1 MFNVTLLY
9 GFILDVKHKRIR
21 YRLKVAIKAKDK
33 FKLEYTIT
41 EFKEE
46 KVEDKDM
53 ELEKAERLLKE
64 LVSRDSEYL
73 FGLCKFVSLTKF
85 FVR

>member
-1 MFNVTLLY
+1 M
-9 GFILDVKHKRIR
+9 KHKRIR

-33 FKLEYTIT
+33 YKLEYTIT
-41 EFKEE
+41 EFETE

-64 LVSRDSEYL
+64 LVSRDSKYSKTCVKWPFKNRQKKDL
-73 FGLCKFVSLTKF
+73 NDK
-85 FVR
+85 